1 MQPLRK
7 CLLAAVVTGAAVPA
21 GHRLHA
27 QVPVDSVTPAGV
39 SRASAVVDAVFVDKL
54 LPEGRVGAGD
64 WASYLMARLGIVPIP
79 ADLRVRVA
87 SDSTRVVISSMVGE
101 LPADALAALGPI
113 VGMLPPTTVIAGDIT
128 VLQPTPDVV
137 QFHLDRIR
145 VNGAPLPDALVTT
158 VMREVGRQYPALSK
172 SGRNLYVQVPAGAAV
187 RFLPGSVQ
195 LVGPPPDSGGRAGR

>member
-7 CLLAAVVTGAAVPA
+7 CLAALVVAGAATTVGGA
-21 GHRLHA
+21 LHA
-27 QVPVDSVTPAGV
+27 QAPRDSVTAAGV
-39 SRASAVVDAVFVDKL
+39 SRASAVVDAVFVDRL

-79 ADLRVRVA
+79 PDLRVRVS
-87 SDSTRVVISSMVGE
+87 SDSARVVISSMVGE
-101 LPADALAALGPI
+101 LPPEALAALGPI

-128 VLQPTPDVV
+128 VLQATPEVV
-137 QFHLDRIR
+137 QFHLDRVR
-145 VNGAPLPDALVTT
+145 VNGAPLPDALVST

-187 RFLPGSVQ
+187 RFLPGAVQ